1 MIREAGPFFLV
12 TSGRRRLTSRRRPGS
27 PSIVRDFRA
36 LFVLLATLLTLAV
49 ASPGFAARDWPPFLG
64 ASSEYP
70 ADIASAVRRLWIDA
84 TFTRTVS
91 AEPVPVPLAFYLR
104 FVDVPDVTAA
114 AARHLG
120 LTTYDVKVLGGEW
133 YEADDGNR
141 TRGVYLV
148 LARDGARRVVVSWG
162 THHGSILGT
171 IGGSALTRLEF
182 ADERGRATQRLVV
195 NAIIDNGLVAGMT
208 RPILLVFGWLVDR
221 KLGEAFRTAATVA
234 VWAHDNPPEFC
245 AWLGATFAGDRR
257 AEILEVFG
265 ECVRAERAAGV
276 GS

>member
-1 MIREAGPFFLV
+1 
-12 TSGRRRLTSRRRPGS
+12 
-27 PSIVRDFRA
+27 VRDSWA
-36 LFVLLATLLTLAV
+36 LFILLVTLLTLTV
-49 ASPGFAARDWPPFLG
+49 SSPGFAASDWPPFLR

-70 ADIASAVRRLWIDA
+70 ADISNSVRRLWSDA

-91 AEPVPVPLAFYLR
+91 GEPVPVPLAFYLR

-114 AARHLG
+114 AARHLR

-141 TRGVYLV
+141 TRGVYHV
-148 LARDGARRVVVSWG
+148 LARDGSRRVVVSWG

-182 ADERGRATQRLVV
+182 ADDRGRATQRLVV

-208 RPILLVFGWLVDR
+208 RPILLLFGWLVDR

-234 VWAHDNPPEFC
+234 IWAHDNPPEFC
-245 AWLGATFAGDRR
+245 AWLDTTFAGDRR
-257 AEILEVFG
+257 ARILEVFG

-276 GS
+276 SS